1 MAFNLNKNDESTTT
15 GDLSKKSNSKF
26 DLTKG
31 DSKTIPPVV
40 IEEKTNSSRWILISL
55 LLLAVGIGG
64 WYLLSNKQPSN
75 TNAEETVTEAQAA
88 EQTPSTEEPAVVQTE
103 TPAVQENNSAAT
115 TVQAETASD
124 GNKTNASPTSIP
136 SSSASTTVNSVS
148 DNSSKK
154 NNMSNSIQS
163 DISKNDEN
171 ESLEATKKITA
182 TLNKAALEEIQ
193 AQDTKPNH
201 Y

>member
-1 MAFNLNKNDESTTT
+1 
-15 GDLSKKSNSKF
+15 
-26 DLTKG
+26 
-31 DSKTIPPVV
+31 
-40 IEEKTNSSRWILISL
+40 
-55 LLLAVGIGG
+55 LAVGIGG
-64 WYLLSNKQPSN
+64 WYLLSNKQPN

-124 GNKTNASPTSIP
+124 GNKTNASSTSIP